1 MKILITGSNGLLGQ
15 HLIKLLKQQN
25 NYRIIATARGENRL
39 KDQHGYQYVS
49 LNICDETQVKKV
61 IADNIPDVIIH
72 SAAMTKVDD
81 CEIKKEQCWKSNV
94 LATQYL
100 IKSAQQIKSSFLLI
114 STDFIF
120 NGESGPYDENALPDP
135 LSYYG
140 TSKLAAEMLLM
151 TSQLRWAIA
160 RTVLVYGIAEDMS
173 RSNIILWVKKSLE
186 QGKKIRVVDDQWRTP
201 TLVRDLAIGC
211 QLITDKFL
219 ANNDVDTNKISGIF
233 NISGRDFL
241 TPYEMALKTA
251 DHFHLDKSLIEKADA
266 SSFTQTAK
274 RPLKTGFIIDKA
286 RKILG
291 YEPHSFEEG
300 IKIVGEELI
309 AEK

>member
-25 NYRIIATARGENRL
+25 NYQIIATARGENRL

-233 NISGRDFL
+233 NISGIDFL

-274 RPLKTGFIIDKA
+274 RPPKTGFIIDKA

>member
-1 MKILITGSNGLLGQ
+1 MRILITGSNGLLGQ

-49 LNICDETQVKKV
+49 LDICDETQVKKV
-61 IADNIPDVIIH
+61 VADNIPDVIIH

-81 CEIKKEQCWKSNV
+81 CEIKKEQCWRSNV

-140 TSKLAAEMLLM
+140 MSKLAAEMLLV

-160 RTVLVYGIAEDMS
+160 RTVLVYGVAEDMS

-201 TLVRDLAIGC
+201 TLVQDLAIGC
-211 QLITDKFL
+211 QLITEKFL
-219 ANNDVDTNKISGIF
+219 VNNDVDTNKISGIF
-233 NISGRDFL
+233 NISGGDFL

-266 SSFTQTAK
+266 SSFTQTAR
-274 RPLKTGFIIDKA
+274 RPPKTGFIIDKA

-309 AEK
+309 TEK

>member
-25 NYRIIATARGENRL
+25 NYQIIATARGENRL

-274 RPLKTGFIIDKA
+274 RPPKTGFIIDKA